1 MREIPYDI
9 VRKKA
14 CNNTDKLCYH
24 LKPYSMVEIAQN
36 KKLTKKEKELNVK
49 RYQTSCSNRGGMIQ
63 KCCSKNKKDIE
74 KLDKLLRKLNKP
86 AIYGK
91 PSYNQQGELES
102 IKICTKDKLKE
113 CGDGFRKLNSYEMC
127 KIPEDINLEIVDG
140 KTVDS
145 FVRDCH
151 MAQCNPQEKLAAI
164 DGTYDE
170 DYTYEFDKQVSNA
183 IRKNQL
189 SNLKHYLQE
198 DPQLTNRVLTSS
210 TEGNTIYHEAFKYD
224 AKHII
229 VYLFKTITQEAINRL
244 NSEGET
250 LLHMAMKT
258 ENPNAVEMC
267 LRLGANIN
275 AVNNLGETPIFNA
288 VRNNQYQNVVVSVN
302 KYADIY
308 HKNKKGE
315 TIFIVACTV
324 PKRNVDIVRLLV
336 ENGSSI
342 DDKNTEKKTILQ
354 SLLEKE
360 ELNQQKLTKEN
371 KEEKE
376 KLDLNIEDEKIRTY
390 LQNLKVKSMGLDLSK
405 ELSVEDTK
413 KLEGI
418 LYILSDKDNFP
429 DKKPNFTITVNYD
442 ENLKYPE
449 DLHYPKEVDG
459 SDMKPYNIGDMSFSH
474 EPFYLKYKDMH
485 KGSLT
490 KLKKI
495 IQLTKWDGNNSEDKK
510 IQIIDDIMT
519 GKISFDSY
527 KYKVYHENGIT
538 QEQDHLLDNIDEK
551 SLFEFKN
558 PEDPKK
564 IVQVK
569 ATRKEDEKGDTT
581 DQSFNINHKTESEL
595 NNNASVEDIR
605 KVLDTQLHMDYESL
619 MASPD
624 VTIEE
629 KEGLMEIVR
638 RIVNQI
644 TGGALDKQ
652 EKIKMLK
659 KQLEEETGQVKKRMT
674 MKEASNN
681 QNVLLGVGI
690 GVAVIVLIIFVYLA
704 KQKKLPINFNS
715 LVKKYGG

>member
-9 VRKKA
+9 VRKKS
-14 CNNTDKLCYH
+14 CNNSDKLCYH
-24 LKPYSMVEIAQN
+24 LKPYSLVDIGQN

-49 RYQTSCSNRGGMIQ
+49 RYQTSCSNRGGLIQ

-86 AIYGK
+86 AIFGK

-102 IKICTKDKLKE
+102 IRICTKDKLRE
-113 CGDGFRKLNSYEMC
+113 CGEGFRKLNSYEMC
-127 KIPEDINLEIVDG
+127 KIPEDINLEVVDG
-140 KTVDS
+140 KSVDS

-170 DYTYEFDKQVSNA
+170 DYTFEFDKQVSHA
-183 IRKNQL
+183 IRKNNL

-198 DPQLTNRVLTSS
+198 DPQLINRVLTSS
-210 TEGNTIYHEAFKYD
+210 SEGNTIYHEAFKYD

-258 ENPNAVEMC
+258 DNPNAVEMC
-267 LRLGANIN
+267 LRLGSNIN

-315 TIFIVACTV
+315 TILIVACTV
-324 PKRNVDIVRLLV
+324 PKRNTDIVRLLV
-336 ENGSSI
+336 ENGSNI
-342 DDKNTEKKTILQ
+342 DDKTTEDKTILQ
-354 SLLEKE
+354 TLLEKE
-360 ELNQQKLTKEN
+360 ELNEQKLTKEN
-371 KEEKE
+371 KEAKE

-390 LQNLKVKSMGLDLSK
+390 LQNLKIKNMGLDLSK

-418 LYILSDKDNFP
+418 LYILSDKENFP
-429 DKKPNFTITVNYD
+429 NRKANFTMRVNYNND
-442 ENLKYPE
+442 LKYPE

-459 SDMKPYNIGDMSFSH
+459 SDMKPYNIGEMSFSH
-474 EPFYLKYKDMH
+474 EPYYLKYKDMH
-485 KGSLT
+485 KANLT
-490 KLKKI
+490 QLKKI
-495 IQLTKWDGNNSEDKK
+495 IQLTKWDSRNTEKK
-510 IQIIDDIMT
+510 KLQIIDDIMT

-527 KYKVYHENGIT
+527 KYKVYNENGIT
-538 QEQDHLLDNIDEK
+538 QEQEHLLDNIDEK
-551 SLFEFKN
+551 SLFDFKK
-558 PEDPKK
+558 PEDSKK

-569 ATRKEDEKGDTT
+569 ATRKEDELGETSDTP
-581 DQSFNINHKTESEL
+581 FNINHKTEAEL
-595 NNNASVEDIR
+595 RNEASVEEIR
-605 KVLDTQLHMDYESL
+605 NVLDTQLQIDYEQL
-619 MASPD
+619 MASPA
-624 VTIEE
+624 VSSEE
-629 KEGLMEIVR
+629 KEELYSVIR
-638 RIVNQI
+638 QIINQL

-652 EKIKMLK
+652 EKIRMLK
-659 KQLEEETGQVKKRMT
+659 AQLEGKTYEVKKNMT
-674 MKEASNN
+674 LKEASNN

-690 GVAVIVLIIFVYLA
+690 GIALIVLIIFVYLA
-704 KQKKLPINFNS
+704 KTKKLAVNFNS
-715 LVKKYGG
+715 LVRRYGG

>member
-9 VRKKA
+9 IRKKA
-14 CNNTDKLCYH
+14 CDNTDKLCYH
-24 LKPYSMVEIAQN
+24 LKPYSMVDIAQN

-49 RYQTSCSNRGGMIQ
+49 RYQTSCSNRSGIIQ

-127 KIPEDINLEIVDG
+127 KIPEDVNLDIVDG
-140 KTVDS
+140 KTLDS

-170 DYTYEFDKQVSNA
+170 DYTFEFDKQVSAA
-183 IRKNQL
+183 IRKNEL
-189 SNLKHYLQE
+189 TNLKHHLQE
-198 DPQLTNRVLTSS
+198 DAQLINRVLTSS
-210 TEGNTIYHEAFKYD
+210 AEGNSIYHEAFKHD

-244 NSEGET
+244 NSQGET

-258 ENPNAVEMC
+258 DNPNAVEMC

-308 HKNKKGE
+308 HKNKKGQ

-324 PKRNVDIVRLLV
+324 PKRNIDIVRLLV

-342 DDKNTEKKTILQ
+342 DDKTTEDKTILQ
-354 SLLEKE
+354 HLLEKE
-360 ELNQQKLTKEN
+360 ELNEQKLTKEN
-371 KEEKE
+371 KEAKE

-390 LQNLKVKSMGLDLSK
+390 LQNLKIKNMDMDLSK

-418 LYILSDKDNFP
+418 LYILSDKDKFP
-429 DKKPNFTITVNYD
+429 NRKANFTMKVNYD
-442 ENLKYPE
+442 ENLKYPD

-459 SDMKPYNIGDMSFSH
+459 SDMKPYNIGDMNFSH
-474 EPFYLKYKDMH
+474 EPYFLKYKDMH

-495 IQLTKWDGNNSEDKK
+495 IQLTKWDGNNSQDKK
-510 IQIIDDIMT
+510 LQIIDDIMT

-527 KYKVYHENGIT
+527 RYKVYHENGIT

-551 SLFEFKN
+551 TLFDFKN
-558 PEDPKK
+558 PEDSKK
-564 IVQVK
+564 IVQLK
-569 ATRKEDEKGDTT
+569 ATRKEDEIGETT
-581 DQSFNINHKTESEL
+581 DTPFNINHKTEHEL
-595 NNNASVEDIR
+595 DKQASLEDIR
-605 KVLDTQLHMDYESL
+605 KVLDTELQRDYEAL
-619 MASPD
+619 MASPS
-624 VTIEE
+624 VSSEE
-629 KEGLMEIVR
+629 KEELVGVVR
-638 RIVNQI
+638 KIINQL

-659 KQLEEETGQVKKRMT
+659 AQLEGKTYEVKERMT
-674 MKEASNN
+674 LKEASNN
-681 QNVLLGVGI
+681 QNVLLAVGI
-690 GVAVIVLIIFVYLA
+690 GIAVIVLIIFLYLA
-704 KQKKLPINFNS
+704 KNKKLPINFNS
-715 LVKKYGG
+715 LVRKYGG